1 MHAAIRCF
9 AVLAQEGGTAIR
21 VARQPNRTV
30 NAELNSHGANTK
42 SFPLEAHATSRS

>member
-1 MHAAIRCF
+1 MYAAIRCF
-9 AVLAQEGGTAIR
+9 AVRTGTAIR